1 MAFALGPIATAAGYG
16 VAEFET
22 VGSTND
28 EAMARARAGERG
40 PLWVV
45 ARSQSGGRGRRGR
58 VWSSPPGNLYT
69 SLMIRV
75 KVPPAL
81 AATLGFVAGLA
92 LHRAANAVADHVRI
106 GLDGAGVPH
115 GTGRVALK
123 WPNDVVADGA
133 KIAGIG
139 LESEGL
145 ADGGHALVVGIGVN
159 VTTAPDGLP
168 YPATSLSALKLEIT
182 PEQLFMGLSEAWVE
196 IHRIWRDG
204 QGMAEIRR
212 MWLARAAGLGSP
224 VAVNL
229 GSRVVRGIF
238 ETIDDDGRL
247 VIRLDDG
254 SATMI
259 AAGDVHFGGVASAG
273 AD

>member
-1 MAFALGPIATAAGYG
+1 MTFALGPIATAAGYG
-16 VAEFET
+16 LAEFET

-28 EAMARARAGERG
+28 EAMARARAGETG

-75 KVPPAL
+75 AVPPAL

-92 LHRAANAVADHVRI
+92 LDRAVNTVADHVRI
-106 GLDGAGVPH
+106 GLDGAGAPH

-139 LESEGL
+139 LESEAL
-145 ADGGHALVVGIGVN
+145 PDGGHALVVGIGVN
-159 VTTAPDGLP
+159 VAAAPDGLP
-168 YPATSLSALKLEIT
+168 YPATSLAALKLDTT
-182 PEQLFMGLSEAWVE
+182 PEQLFVGLSEAWVD
-196 IHRIWRDG
+196 IHRIWRNG

-273 AD
+273 AS